1 MSAPATVSCPTRALV
16 DGHFGRGLSAARE
29 RTLRAHLP
37 GCDACRAHYER
48 HLLLAELDP
57 RAPSAKQRLARGLGL
72 RATAPRPVRAWAS
85 GLMLVA
91 TAACAAL
98 LVLPRLQTEDAGDGF
113 TARGGTPPAV
123 ALPAALQVYR
133 ALPDGRGAEPVTSR
147 VRPDDALAFAYRN
160 PLGMEHLLVFGVDE
174 AGSVYWYHPA
184 WTDAAQDPQA
194 VPARPGGGPHELP
207 EAVRHRT
214 DGRQLTIYT
223 LLSQRRIDVQSV
235 EDAIRRAGPTGPL
248 PAAFGAENPVVL
260 GRSFVVQR

>member
-16 DGHFGRGLSAARE
+16 DGHFGRGLSPARE

-57 RAPSAKQRLARGLGL
+57 RVPSAKQRLARGLGL

-98 LVLPRLQTEDAGDGF
+98 LVLPRLQSEEAGDGF

-123 ALPAALQVYR
+123 ALPAPLQVYR
-133 ALPDGRGAEPVTSR
+133 ALPDGRGAEPVTSS
-147 VRPDDALAFAYRN
+147 VRADDALAFAYRN
-160 PLGMEHLLVFGVDE
+160 PLGLPHLMVFGVDE

-184 WTDAAQDPQA
+184 WTDAAKDPQA

-207 EAVRHRT
+207 EAVRHPLTGRT
-214 DGRQLTIYT
+214 LTVYA
-223 LLSQRRIDVQSV
+223 LLARAPMTVTQV
-235 EDAIRRAGPTGPL
+235 EALLQQGGARALAGPERSVHEVKL
-248 PAAFGAENPVVL
+248 EVVK
-260 GRSFVVQR
+260 